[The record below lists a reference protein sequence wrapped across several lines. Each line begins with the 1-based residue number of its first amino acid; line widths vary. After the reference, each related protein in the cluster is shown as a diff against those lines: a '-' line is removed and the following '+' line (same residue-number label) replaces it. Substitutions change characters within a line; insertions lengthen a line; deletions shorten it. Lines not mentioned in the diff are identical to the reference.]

1 MASRIE
7 CDEAITKL
15 LEYLDGELDE
25 ASRRQVE
32 RHIETCR
39 GCFSRA
45 EFERRLR
52 RRVAATGSTPAPES
66 LRLRL
71 RSLMERY

>member
-15 LEYLDGELDE
+15 LEYLDGELEE
-25 ASRRQVE
+25 ASRSQVE
-32 RHIETCR
+32 YHIETCR

-45 EFERRLR
+45 ELERRLR
-52 RRVAATGSTPAPES
+52 RRVAATGSARAPES
-66 LRLRL
+66 LRERL
-71 RSLMERY
+71 RHLMETY